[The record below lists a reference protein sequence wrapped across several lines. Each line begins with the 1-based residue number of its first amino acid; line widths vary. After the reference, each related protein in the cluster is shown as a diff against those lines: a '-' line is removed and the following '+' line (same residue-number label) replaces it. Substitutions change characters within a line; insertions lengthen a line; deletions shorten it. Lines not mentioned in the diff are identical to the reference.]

1 MNGAMSLSHHH
12 PLDVLRFARDLAVRG
27 APFAVVVTANV
38 TGGTMRAQGALM
50 CVPESGDAAGYV
62 SNGCVDADIIFQAR
76 ESLKDG
82 RARQLT
88 YGEGSPFKDI
98 TLPCGGR
105 IDLWAVPNMDA
116 DLIIKTVEGLERRE
130 AATLDFG
137 VDGFSHTYAP
147 KLRIRMAGKGESV
160 KALAAQALGAGFD
173 VIVQSPEADI
183 ANGLD
188 GADFDHL
195 HNPDDPP
202 AINDDAWTAVVLMF
216 HDHDWEPDLLAQ
228 AVPLF
233 DLGGRPEIMG
243 AVFAVG
249 HEVIGEQGGAIDV
262 GVHVSVLFQTLR
274 QCALIVEAEPG
285 KVVGPFQ
292 GFQAAA
298 LIPVENG
305 LGAVGVID

>member
-160 KALAAQALGAGFD
+160 KALAAQDLGAGFD

-228 AVPLF
+228 AVGGPAFYIGAMGSPRTHAARRETLQTRGVNARDIDRIHGPIGF
-233 DLGGRPEIMG
+233 IPSMRDANLLALSALGEIVKAAQEAGR
-243 AVFAVG
+243 
-249 HEVIGEQGGAIDV
+249 
-262 GVHVSVLFQTLR
+262 L
-274 QCALIVEAEPG
+274 
-285 KVVGPFQ
+285 
-292 GFQAAA
+292 
-298 LIPVENG
+298 
-305 LGAVGVID
+305 